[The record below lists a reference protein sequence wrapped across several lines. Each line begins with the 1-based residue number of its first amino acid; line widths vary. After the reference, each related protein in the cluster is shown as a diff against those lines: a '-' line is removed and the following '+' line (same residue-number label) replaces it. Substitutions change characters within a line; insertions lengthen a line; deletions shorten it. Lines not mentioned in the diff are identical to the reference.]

1 MVSVDWVGEELFM
14 PCSQCG
20 SDQGGNGRLCPLC
33 IEENQILKA
42 EQIAKIRLPK
52 QDFSD
57 AYERTIGL
65 FPRVFFLL
73 ALSLLVALGTGAVLF
88 YGLPQFQLTL
98 QRLGGSSEMS
108 LLRVMILG
116 SAFSQLCLGLYL
128 IVFTIVRKPWWALG
142 YILIAT
148 ILYSFGVAETI
159 YGQVFSFLFHLAY
172 LRHLLTNRGCETA
185 AAAML
190 VSFLLGIMQVVAYS
204 TVLFP
209 ALRSFLAYR

>member
-1 MVSVDWVGEELFM
+1 M

-33 IEENQILKA
+33 IEENQTFKS
-42 EQIAKIRLPK
+42 EQIAKVRLPK
-52 QDFSD
+52 QASSD
-57 AYERTIGL
+57 TYQRTIGL

-73 ALSLLVALGTGAVLF
+73 ALSLLVALGTGAGLF
-88 YGLPQFQLTL
+88 YALPQFQLTL
-98 QRLGGSSEMS
+98 QRLVGSREIA
-108 LLRVMILG
+108 LLLALVLG
-116 SAFSQLCLGLYL
+116 CWLPQLCLVLYL
-128 IVFTIVRKPWWALG
+128 IGFTIVRKPWWAVG
-142 YILIAT
+142 YILIPV

-172 LRHLLTNRGCETA
+172 LRHLLASRGCETA

-209 ALRSFLAYR
+209 ALRGFLAYG